1 MDSTPTV
8 NDCNYPACLFY
19 PVWGTEDQIQFELS
33 FVSNFSDRNWIQWE
47 SFKSFNDPNL
57 SPVNQ
62 SRDSL
67 VLDDVFCASSQYFN
81 HPLQNAVLL

>member
-1 MDSTPTV
+1 MTVITLPAFSTQCEGQKTR
-8 NDCNYPACLFY
+8 
-19 PVWGTEDQIQFELS
+19 LS
-33 FVSNFSDRNWIQWE
+33 LSSHLFVSNFSDRNWIQWE

-67 VLDDVFCASSQYFN
+67 VLDDVFCASSQYFT